1 MVYVLITIGGFIS
14 IITTAILKT
23 ITAETKQ
30 KNLKRAIVILAS
42 ILVYVLICMFIIQQK
57 TLLY

>member
-23 ITAETKQ
+23 VTAEKKN
-30 KNLKRAIVILAS
+30 KNLKRAFIVFTSIVIY
-42 ILVYVLICMFIIQQK
+42 ILICIFILQQK
-57 TLLY
+57 TIG